1 MIIVNFSD
9 IVKNNLNI
17 IKNKDKLKKVE
28 NANVV
33 LNKNIPLLRSIL
45 ITLNQK
51 YLGDGKKIILKNH
64 ELALQISVNEIIKDQ
79 RPTTQKKLNI
89 KKVSNLIKLACLCG
103 AIRKVEL
110 KDLNFL
116 MVKKFTHDKLSKNKA
131 IREESIYQILDLRN
145 CRFER
150 IKKFDVNTELKY
162 PAILEKY
169 GKEIADNCFNRP
181 FGTNKKVKRSPDIK
195 KKILRFMDGKKIVK
209 LSDFSNGISQFE
221 DVDFLSN
228 KKSQKKSKQWWYQ
241 NVKCEFELGTFDE
254 TNFKLCKFSDL
265 KKSIKK
271 ELPAHGNSLVIVKI

>member
-1 MIIVNFSD
+1 MVTVDLSN

-51 YLGDGKKIILKNH
+51 YLGDGKKILLKNH
-64 ELALQISVNEIIKDQ
+64 KLALQISMNEIIKDQ
-79 RPTTQKKLNI
+79 RPTTQKKLDI
-89 KKVSNLIKLACLCG
+89 RKVSNLIKLACLCG

-110 KDLNFL
+110 NDLNFF
-116 MVKKFTHDKLSKNKA
+116 MVKKFTHDKLSKNRA

-150 IKKFDVNTELKY
+150 IKKFDVDTELKY
-162 PAILEKY
+162 PAILERY
-169 GKEIADNCFNRP
+169 GKAIADNCFNRP
-181 FGTNKKVKRSPDIK
+181 FGTNKKVKRSPDIE

-209 LSDFSNGISQFE
+209 LSDFAQGISNFE
-221 DVDFLSN
+221 YVDFLNN
-228 KKSQKKSKQWWYQ
+228 KRQKKSKQWWYQ
-241 NVKCEFELGTFDE
+241 NIKCEFELGTFDN
-254 TNFKLCKFSDL
+254 TGFKLCRFSDL
-265 KKSIKK
+265 KNSIKK
-271 ELPAHGNSLVIVKI
+271 ELPSHGNSLVVVKV